1 MSDRPSQS
9 TSDAQPSAPPPTPPA
24 PAPHPFQPAGKHTG
38 PWIVLLATI
47 ALGLLID
54 LGSKWIAFER
64 VAGIAVEV
72 HKADVEAVGPQAL
85 QTLIPPHAPVVVIPH
100 VLDFHLVLNSGAVFG
115 AGQGLRWFFILFT
128 LAALVFAAG
137 FFARWSDRRDH
148 VTHIAI
154 GLIISGGLGNLYDR
168 IRFACVR
175 DFLHPLPTARLPFG
189 LKWPGGDSAL
199 WPYVSNVADA
209 FLIIGIGLLLIRLW
223 RAPAPAAPPAP
234 TSHAT
239 PAPDA

>member
-1 MSDRPSQS
+1 MSDRPSQ
-9 TSDAQPSAPPPTPPA
+9 PSADARPPAIPSEPA
-24 PAPHPFQPAGKHTG
+24 PASRAVPFSPAGKSRG

-47 ALGLLID
+47 ALGLVID
-54 LGSKWIAFER
+54 LASKWWAFER
-64 VAGIAVEV
+64 VAGVAVEV
-72 HKADVEAVGPQAL
+72 TKADVEAVGPQAL
-85 QTLIPPHAPVVVIPH
+85 QTLIPPHQPITVIPH

-128 LAALVFAAG
+128 VAALLFAAG

-168 IRFACVR
+168 MRFACVR

-189 LKWPGGDSAL
+189 LTWPGGDNAL

-223 RAPAPAAPPAP
+223 RAPAPHAA
-234 TSHAT
+234 
-239 PAPDA
+239 